1 MAFFPTHEAESA
13 LEAKLGPLGF
23 ARIHRSTIVNTN
35 RVVELKALDDGEYTV
50 ILYDRTPLKLSRH
63 YRYALP
69 ILLQSKD

>member
-1 MAFFPTHEAESA
+1 
-13 LEAKLGPLGF
+13 
-23 ARIHRSTIVNTN
+23 VNTN